1 MLLGVLMLPW
11 LWVAALPGPP
21 LKHTNLLQTILRAIP
36 LCFNPLPG
44 PR

>member
-1 MLLGVLMLPW
+1 MLLGRFNAPR
-11 LWVAALPGPP
+11 ALGCRSPGAP

-36 LCFNPLPG
+36 LCFNPLPD